1 MMKKRLITTVSAL
14 ISACTLLSAQNEDV
28 TVKGSIVSA
37 DDGSPVDYATII
49 LSPSNMYSMS
59 DQDGLFN
66 IDRVPAGEISLSVE
80 FFGMESIDTVFT
92 AKSGQTIELALSMK
106 PVSFRL
112 EHVVVTATQNKAGS
126 STASNISRQAMDHL
140 QTSSLNDVMA
150 LLPGVEISNPD
161 LSSAQSITVRSI
173 TGPNSA
179 LGTAIYMDGAPLS
192 NNANL
197 QTLSAT
203 ISGSSE
209 NPTGGGES
217 TSGVD
222 VRSLS
227 TDDEE
232 AGGVIRG
239 IPSVEYGDLTSG
251 AVIVKSRAGKSPWT
265 VRFKTN
271 PNIYQV
277 SAAKGFSLGRKA
289 GDLNVSA
296 DYAYSQ
302 NNLTQNFAFYQRA
315 NAKALWSIML
325 GDHTNANTSLS
336 LTYGKDTRNRNPDD
350 PFPTESK
357 GTELGIR
364 LNHNGSAYLNRE
376 WLKSINWTVSGS
388 YTDKTSYYMS
398 SASNALSLYSTAMT
412 DAVYTNIPGLEIS
425 DADGNPITRLPEGDE
440 DIRGRVL
447 PYSYEYFYNI
457 YGKEVNAFAK
467 LNFDMSHTW
476 GNITDRL
483 LVGANFKT
491 DGNLGKGAVYEDET
505 PPLRNINNTASG
517 YRKRPYY
524 DIPFIN
530 QLGIYAEDH
539 FSWKFA
545 NRELN
550 LTAGLRFD
558 YVNGLTSLA
567 PRFNAS
573 VDIFPWMT
581 LRGGWG
587 ITSKAPT
594 SIYLYPN
601 YAYHDL
607 VLFNGMDVNLPEEER
622 LLVAQTTVYDVTN
635 KDLEIARNRK
645 AEIGLDFNILNRF
658 RVSVTAYD
666 EFMKNGYGIGQ
677 DIGSFH
683 WMTYTNYVIDHENPG
698 SIPTLKK
705 GNTYSTFFQ
714 TYNPLNNMMTRNSG
728 VEYEIDLGRFDAI
741 RTSFYI
747 NGAWMK
753 GYYQRDGYSFGTRQ
767 PTGTPEFNVAIFDAC
782 PQNHTERLN
791 TTLRITH
798 NIPKIGLAITLTGQ
812 FTWFYKY
819 WTEYPYDDEMPSRYI
834 SHTDGKIYDFEP
846 SMADDPDFSY
856 MLPALS
862 DARFTV
868 EQYQPFAIFNLN
880 VSKEIGDALTA
891 SFYVNN
897 LFNSHPLYKTKASGS
912 YIDITENI
920 PIFFGFELK
929 VSIK

>member
-1 MMKKRLITTVSAL
+1 M
-14 ISACTLLSAQNEDV
+14 SAQVLLPAQDGGVTLRGTVVSDEDG
-28 TVKGSIVSA
+28 T
-37 DDGSPVDYATII
+37 PVDYATII

-59 DQDGLFN
+59 DQNGGFN
-66 IDRVPAGEISLSVE
+66 IDNVPSGEITLSVE
-80 FFGMESIDTVFT
+80 FFGMESVDTTFT
-92 AKSGQTIELALSMK
+92 ARPGQTVDLSLAMK

-150 LLPGVEISNPD
+150 LLPGVEISNPN
-161 LSSAQSITVRSI
+161 LSSAQSIAVRSI

-209 NPTGGGES
+209 TPTGGGNP

-222 VRSLS
+222 VRALS
-227 TDDEE
+227 TDNVESVE
-232 AGGVIRG
+232 VIRG

-277 SAAKGFSLGRKA
+277 SAAKGFSLGKKA
-289 GDLNVSA
+289 GDLNISA

-302 NNLTQNFAFYQRA
+302 NNLTQSFSFYQRA
-315 NAKALWSIML
+315 SAKALWSVLI
-325 GDHTNANTSLS
+325 GDNTNSNTSLS
-336 LTYGKDTRNRNPDD
+336 FTYGKDTRNRNPDD
-350 PFPTESK
+350 MYPTESK
-357 GTELGIR
+357 GTETGIR
-364 LNHNGSAYLNRE
+364 LNHNGSSYLNRE
-376 WLKSINWTVSGS
+376 WLKAINWTVSAS
-388 YTDKTSYYMS
+388 YTDKSSYYLS
-398 SASNALSLYSTAMT
+398 TASNAMSLYSTAMT

-425 DADGNPITRLPEGDE
+425 DADGNPITRLPAGDE
-440 DIRGRVL
+440 DVRGRVL

-476 GNITDRL
+476 GNVTDRL
-483 LVGANFKT
+483 LVGADFKT

-505 PPLRNINNTASG
+505 PPLRNISNTASG

-530 QLGIYAEDH
+530 QLGVYAEDR
-539 FSWKFA
+539 FSYKFA
-545 NRELN
+545 GRELN

-573 VDIFPWMT
+573 VDVFPWMT

-607 VLFNGMDVNLPEEER
+607 ILFNGMDVNLPEEER

-635 KDLEIARNRK
+635 RDLEIARNRK
-645 AEIGLDFNILNRF
+645 AEIGLDFNILDRF

-666 EFMKNGYGIGQ
+666 ELMKNGYSIGR
-677 DIGSFH
+677 DLDSFH
-683 WMTYTNYVIDHENPG
+683 WYEYTNYVVAHENEG
-698 SIPTLKK
+698 SIPTLTK
-705 GNTYSTFFQ
+705 GDTYTPFFI
-714 TYNPLNNMMTRNSG
+714 TYNPLNNRITRNSG
-728 VEYEIDLGRFDAI
+728 VEYEVDLGRFDAI

-753 GYYQRDGYSFGTRQ
+753 GYYQTDGYSFDTRRQAGTD
-767 PTGTPEFNVAIFDAC
+767 TPEFNVAIYDAC
-782 PQNHTERLN
+782 PQYYTERLN

-812 FTWFYKY
+812 FNWFYKY
-819 WTEYPYDDEMPSRYI
+819 WTEYHYNDGMPSKYI
-834 SHTDGKIYDFEP
+834 SYKDGRIHDFTSDMAADPEFAYMMP
-846 SMADDPDFSY
+846 SPN
-856 MLPALS
+856 PN
-862 DARFTV
+862 RFIV
-868 EQYQPFAIFNLN
+868 EQYQPYAIFNLN

-897 LFNSHPLYKTKASGS
+897 MFNSHPLYKTRASGS
-912 YIDITENI
+912 YIDITANV

-929 VSIK
+929 VSIR